1 MVKKLDANGDGSI
14 DQSEFTS
21 LMEPILIDQFLIP
34 AKEIEDLRA
43 MFKDADLDYSGFLTI
58 DEFY

>member
-1 MVKKLDANGDGSI
+1 MKKNFKCCPD
-14 DQSEFTS
+14 
-21 LMEPILIDQFLIP
+21 LIDQFLIP